1 MPEIIRFSN
10 QNITLSGELRLP
22 LGLGPFP
29 LLVVLH
35 PASNPLRGHPFYRH
49 LAHGIPAHDM
59 AVFVFDRRGS
69 GDSGGNF
76 DTSSFEDLAGDAL
89 AAARCLAAHPQIDL
103 HAIGLYGISQGGWLA
118 PLAAAQDSLIQFL
131 VIVSGCGVSPA
142 EQMNY
147 AARWTLE
154 NAAFPQPAIDTALG
168 LRRAVDDYYRGLLT
182 HAETTNRLK
191 RYAHDSWYPQA
202 YLPDP
207 ERLPLDVR
215 SSKWFYQFSY
225 DPLPVWQRVTQPSL
239 FLFAE
244 SDRWVPVD
252 ESLRRYQQA
261 TSHIPNV
268 RFEVIQGTN
277 HMMEDLTQGT
287 EDGSGVISTV
297 YQQTLTDWLTEVV
310 N

>member
-1 MPEIIRFSN
+1 
-10 QNITLSGELRLP
+10 
-22 LGLGPFP
+22 
-29 LLVVLH
+29 
-35 PASNPLRGHPFYRH
+35 
-49 LAHGIPAHDM
+49 
-59 AVFVFDRRGS
+59 
-69 GDSGGNF
+69 
-76 DTSSFEDLAGDAL
+76 
-89 AAARCLAAHPQIDL
+89 
-103 HAIGLYGISQGGWLA
+103 
-118 PLAAAQDSLIQFL
+118 
-131 VIVSGCGVSPA
+131 
-142 EQMNY
+142 MNY

-168 LRRAVDDYYRGLLT
+168 LRRAVNDYYRGLLT
-182 HAETTNRLK
+182 QAETTALLK